1 MLLATQLCMAQTA
14 LYNAGN
20 IQIHDGGNL
29 GFHTN
34 LINDSSFSDN
44 LGLVGFYGDE
54 NLQVS
59 GAFVPIFFDVEIVN
73 PQGVFLNTAVSIA
86 NNANFVDGDFQT
98 SRVNSD
104 TFLNFEP
111 NSFYSGE
118 NDASKVDGFAA
129 IDGSSNFTFPV
140 GDASQL
146 RSLRLNATG
155 SAGVSKCAYFFE
167 DPNNEGLNT
176 AIHTEI
182 LANISTLEFWRLE
195 GSTLGSVTLS
205 WNLRSNMGAIAPDL
219 NFVTLVGWNISQR
232 QWTSLGNTAVS
243 GDLNAGTMTSAAFVP
258 DDYAALT
265 FGSLAEA
272 TEILVLDNYWLS
284 PNNDGINDVLI
295 IPELELSPSNL
306 LQIFDR
312 NGIPVFQQENY
323 RNEFSGFAN
332 TDNWIINP
340 DQGLPTGIYYYT
352 AELYD
357 LGLSYQGY
365 LYLER

>member
-1 MLLATQLCMAQTA
+1 MAQTA
-14 LYNAGN
+14 LYNEGN

-34 LINDSSFSDN
+34 LINNSSFSDN
-44 LGLVGFYGDE
+44 LGLVGFYGDQ

-59 GAFVPIFFDVEIVN
+59 GVFAPIFYDVEIVN
-73 PQGVFLNTAVSIA
+73 PQGVLLNTSVSIV

-104 TFLNFEP
+104 AFLNFEP

-118 NDASKVDGFAA
+118 NDASKVDGFTA
-129 IDGSSNFTFPV
+129 IAGISNFLFPV
-140 GDASQL
+140 GDGIQL
-146 RSLRLNATG
+146 RGLRLNATG
-155 SAGVSKCAYFFE
+155 TVDVSKCAYYFE
-167 DPNNEGLNT
+167 DPNNDGLNT
-176 AIHTEI
+176 AIRTEI
-182 LANISTLEFWRLE
+182 LANISELEFWRLE

-232 QWTSLGNTAVS
+232 QWTSLGNTSVS
-243 GDLNAGTMTSAAFVP
+243 GDLNAGTITSAAFVP
-258 DDYAALT
+258 DDYAAIT

-272 TEILVLDNYWLS
+272 TELLVLDNYWLS

-312 NGIPVFQQENY
+312 NGIRVFQQENY
-323 RNEFSGFAN
+323 RDEFSGFAN
-332 TDNWIINP
+332 TGNWLINP